1 MSLTHTAVAV
11 HCEHL
16 RFAIAAD
23 APYAVCRYFMADYK
37 VKFEVFEG
45 PMDLLLY
52 LVKKEEVDIY
62 EVNLTK
68 IAREFIEYVDLMREF
83 DIEIAGEFLVMAS
96 TLVYIKSKELL
107 PVDQQVA
114 AEDDDEGEDPRW
126 ELIRKLV
133 EYKKFKDAADKLETL
148 EHRQEDVYP
157 RLPAKQSFEMP
168 EDRGPRVE
176 VSIFDLINAV
186 NDVIKRVEE
195 RNIDGRE
202 IFDEQFTVAEKITG
216 IRARILTG
224 QSFSF
229 TELFVEA
236 ASRSE
241 VVATFLA
248 MLELIRLRQ
257 IKITQGDA
265 FGEIMITEGE
275 GDDGMEVTVP
285 LADTSE
291 TISE

>member
-1 MSLTHTAVAV
+1 
-11 HCEHL
+11 
-16 RFAIAAD
+16 
-23 APYAVCRYFMADYK
+23 
-37 VKFEVFEG
+37 
-45 PMDLLLY
+45 MDLLLY

-107 PVDQQVA
+107 PVDQQVD
-114 AEDDDEGEDPRW
+114 AEEDDEGEDPRW

-157 RLPAKQSFEMP
+157 RLPAKQKFEMP

-176 VSIFDLINAV
+176 VNIFDLINAV

-195 RNIDGRE
+195 RTADGGE
-202 IFDEQFTVAEKITG
+202 IFDEHFTVAEKIAV
-216 IRARILTG
+216 IRERIALG
-224 QSFSF
+224 QPVRFE
-229 TELFVEA
+229 ELFAEA
-236 ASRSE
+236 ANRNE

-257 IKITQGDA
+257 IKITQGDQ
-265 FGEIMITEGE
+265 FGEIIINEGE
-275 GDDGMEVTVP
+275 GEDEPETAAP
-285 LADTSE
+285 LLEAPGSVSE
-291 TISE
+291 

>member
-1 MSLTHTAVAV
+1 VNTFGLPSQRPGLMV
-11 HCEHL
+11 
-16 RFAIAAD
+16 RAA
-23 APYAVCRYFMADYK
+23 FMAEYK

-107 PVDQQVA
+107 PVDQQVD
-114 AEDDDEGEDPRW
+114 AEEDDEGEDPRW

-157 RLPAKQSFEMP
+157 RLPAKQKFEMP

-176 VSIFDLINAV
+176 VNIFDLINAV

-195 RNIDGRE
+195 RTADGGE
-202 IFDEQFTVAEKITG
+202 IFDEHFTVAEKIAV
-216 IRARILTG
+216 IRERIALG
-224 QSFSF
+224 QPVRFE
-229 TELFVEA
+229 ELFAEA
-236 ASRSE
+236 ANRNE

-257 IKITQGDA
+257 IKITQGDQ
-265 FGEIMITEGE
+265 FGEIIINEGE
-275 GDDGMEVTVP
+275 GEDEPETAAP
-285 LADTSE
+285 LLEAPGSVSE
-291 TISE
+291 

>member
-1 MSLTHTAVAV
+1 MS
-11 HCEHL
+11 
-16 RFAIAAD
+16 
-23 APYAVCRYFMADYK
+23 DYK

-107 PVDQQVA
+107 PVDQQVTV
-114 AEDDDEGEDPRW
+114 EDDDEGEDPRW

-157 RLPAKQSFEMP
+157 RLPAKQTFEMP

-195 RNIDGRE
+195 RNASGEE
-202 IFDEQFTVAEKITG
+202 IFDEQFTVAEKITA
-216 IRARILTG
+216 IRERILAG
-224 QSFSF
+224 QSFNF
-229 TELFVEA
+229 AELFAGA
-236 ASRSE
+236 ASRNE

-275 GDDGMEVTVP
+275 GDDGLEATVP
-285 LADTSE
+285 LTETPE
-291 TISE
+291 TISD